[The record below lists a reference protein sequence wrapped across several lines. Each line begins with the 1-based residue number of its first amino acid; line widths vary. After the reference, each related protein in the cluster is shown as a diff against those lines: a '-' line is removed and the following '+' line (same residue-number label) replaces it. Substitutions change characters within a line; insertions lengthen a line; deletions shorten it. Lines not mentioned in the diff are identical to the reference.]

1 MIPPQVTLPASHYNL
16 TGCRPATVLTTGSSE
31 ERREKSPRKAL
42 VCGPAMKD
50 EELLERARRG
60 DNAART
66 ELVMRH
72 GRRLF
77 GLAAALLGGGDADV
91 NDVVQ
96 ETFLA
101 AFDGGLKAFKGNA
114 SLATWLSGVLVN
126 RVRKLR
132 RYRHSRRAG
141 SLDAIERRPATE
153 GQASRSPAT
162 QVEQRIDVATML
174 DSLPPEYREVIVL
187 REWQQMSYAEMAS
200 ALGVPERTAETRLT
214 RARRMLRQRF
224 GGYG

>member
-1 MIPPQVTLPASHYNL
+1 
-16 TGCRPATVLTTGSSE
+16 
-31 ERREKSPRKAL
+31 
-42 VCGPAMKD
+42 MKE
-50 EELLERARRG
+50 EELLEQARRG
-60 DNAART
+60 ENAART

-114 SLATWLSGVLVN
+114 SVATWLSGVLVN

-132 RYRHSRRAG
+132 RYRLS
-141 SLDAIERRPATE
+141 RPAGTVD
-153 GQASRSPAT
+153 GIGPQPAADDRASRGAAT
-162 QVEQRIDVATML
+162 EVEQRIDVATML

-187 REWQQMSYAEMAS
+187 REWRQMSYAEIAA

>member
-1 MIPPQVTLPASHYNL
+1 MT
-16 TGCRPATVLTTGSSE
+16 
-31 ERREKSPRKAL
+31 
-42 VCGPAMKD
+42 D
-50 EELLERARRG
+50 EELLEQARRG
-60 DNAART
+60 ENAART

-101 AFDGGLKAFKGNA
+101 AFDGGLTAFKGNA
-114 SLATWLSGVLVN
+114 SLATWLSGVLIN

-132 RYRHSRRAG
+132 RYRLSRPAG
-141 SLDAIERRPATE
+141 SLDGAERHGAERQPAAANRASRGPATE
-153 GQASRSPAT
+153 
-162 QVEQRIDVATML
+162 VERRMDVATML
-174 DSLPPEYREVIVL
+174 DCLPPEYREVIVL

-224 GGYG
+224 GDYG